1 MQKVA
6 EYVRREKKGIPLHAG
21 NDVFVKISATTQT
34 IIAIF
39 FTIIYNEIGRNPV
52 MTEKSYLI

>member
-21 NDVFVKISATTQT
+21 NDVFVKILSMTQ
-34 IIAIF
+34 IGIVIF
-39 FTIIYNEIGRNPV
+39 FTIRYNEIGRNPV
-52 MTEKSYLI
+52 MTAKSYLI